1 MITAFITQ
9 YLFVLER
16 GKWYAD
22 EEAVEEEEET
32 VLLSF
37 PFSGTTG
44 EGRDASRTSG
54 SSGISNERADQNK

>member
-1 MITAFITQ
+1 M
-9 YLFVLER
+9 
-16 GKWYAD
+16 
-22 EEAVEEEEET
+22 EEEEET

-54 SSGISNERADQNK
+54 SSGISNERASGKRSELY